1 MKSHTQSLLSLPA
14 HKSLPVV
21 KTNPRILVVSQRGYY
36 MPMFRCSSFE
46 FEDVICAVDDA
57 DLLLPTHDRLFR
69 DRLFDR
75 IAHYGKVR
83 ILTRPRLVIP
93 KIERFYDVLLVN
105 VGGYNQLSDLEPI
118 WETLREHCRLAVCY
132 IAEMWVRGLPNDC
145 RMGQLEK
152 FDYILLGPGGA
163 CEVLSR
169 ATTKPVMHLPFGID
183 MERFCPYPNS
193 PRRTIDIYSMG
204 RQSDDIHGALLKWAE
219 QTGST
224 YLYDTV
230 LGTKFVIS
238 FERHRKFTADMIK
251 RSRYFIV
258 NPALF
263 DLPEQNGGQIE
274 VGPRYYEGAGA
285 GAVLIGHRAECA
297 VFNQHFDWPDAVIE
311 MPVSATDVVEQLFQ
325 LDVQRERI
333 EQIRRANVVNCLR
346 RHDWVYRWNYFLK
359 QIGMEPTPH
368 SLQREE
374 RLQEMADAISKHPSI
389 IDLEMSGVS
398 VV

>member
-1 MKSHTQSLLSLPA
+1 MKSHDRSLTILPA
-14 HKSLPVV
+14 EQSCPGVE
-21 KTNPRILVVSQRGYY
+21 TNPRILIVSQRGYY

-57 DLLLPTHDRLFR
+57 DLLLPTHDRSFR
-69 DRLFDR
+69 DRLLAR
-75 IAHYGKVR
+75 IARYGKAR
-83 ILTRPRLVIP
+83 IFTRPRLVIP
-93 KIERFYDVLLVN
+93 KIERFYDVLFVN

-204 RQSDDIHGALLKWAE
+204 RQSDDMHCALLKWAE
-219 QTGST
+219 QNGST

-258 NPALF
+258 NPAMF
-263 DLPEQNGGQIE
+263 DLSEQTGGQIE
-274 VGPRYYEGAGA
+274 VGPRYYEGAGG
-285 GAVLIGHRAECA
+285 GAVLIGQRPECA

-311 MPVSATDVVEQLFQ
+311 MPVNATDVMQRLCQ
-325 LDVQRERI
+325 LDLQPERI
-333 EQIRRANVVNCLR
+333 EEIRRANVVNCLR

-359 QIGMEPTPH
+359 RIGMEPTPR
-368 SLQREE
+368 SLQREK
-374 RLQEMADAISKHPSI
+374 RLREVADAISEHPSL
-389 IDLEMSGVS
+389 IDLEL
-398 VV
+398 